1 MAMIK
6 CPECGKE
13 ISIEAQVCPN
23 CGKPVE
29 QKVAPEQKEGSFLRN
44 IDVGYAIVLLIIGL
58 LVLMIIINIMFP

>member
-1 MAMIK
+1 MAMTK

-29 QKVAPEQKEGSFLRN
+29 QKVAPEQKEGSFLRD

-58 LVLMIIINIMFP
+58 LVLMLIINILSH